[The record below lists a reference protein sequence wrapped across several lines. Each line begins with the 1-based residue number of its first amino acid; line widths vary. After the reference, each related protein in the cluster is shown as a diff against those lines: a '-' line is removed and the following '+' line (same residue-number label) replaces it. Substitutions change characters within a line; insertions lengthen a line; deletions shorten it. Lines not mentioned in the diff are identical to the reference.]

1 MRAAS
6 ITHWLLAVILA
17 AGPIVAGTASA
28 EGPVKHPSPA
38 ESEQEQA
45 EFIDLPAAWDL
56 TIYTIVVFLILL
68 AVLYKFAWPNIREG
82 LDKRAGAITQAR
94 DDAVK
99 AREEA
104 EAIRADLAAQ
114 MADAQGKIRAMLDE
128 ARRDADVLRQTE
140 KEAGVKDAQIERDRA
155 TREIESAKDAALQEI
170 YLQAVDLASLM
181 SSKAIGREISPADH
195 TRLVDESLA
204 ELAQSAKPIA

>member
-1 MRAAS
+1 MRSAS
-6 ITHWLLAVILA
+6 ITTWLLAVVLA
-17 AGPIVAGTASA
+17 VGPIAGTASA
-28 EGPVKHPSPA
+28 EDAVEHPTPA
-38 ESEQEQA
+38 EHQQEQA

-82 LDKRAGAITQAR
+82 LEKRSGAITQAR

-140 KEAGVKDAQIERDRA
+140 KDAGVKDAQVERDRA
-155 TREIESAKDAALQEI
+155 AREIESAKDAALQEI
-170 YLQAVDLASLM
+170 YQQAVDLASLM
-181 SSKAIGREISPADH
+181 SSKAVGREITTADH
-195 TRLVDESLA
+195 GRLLDESLA
-204 ELAQSAKPIA
+204 ELTHAAKPIA